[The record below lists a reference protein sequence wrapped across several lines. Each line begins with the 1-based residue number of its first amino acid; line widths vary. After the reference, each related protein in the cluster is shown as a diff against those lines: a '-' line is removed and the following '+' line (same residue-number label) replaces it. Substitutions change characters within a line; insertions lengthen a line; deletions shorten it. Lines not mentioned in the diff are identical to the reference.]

1 MERGYNA
8 IALNSCYNCWVR
20 RVRVVDADNA
30 VLLVGTDFTTVS
42 DVYVGVTALRGVH
55 KSKVKG
61 LGGHHALNVANG
73 QNNLL
78 TRCGSRGG
86 GAGGRR
92 GPAQGARKKARMHAT
107 TRMHGRCLSM
117 LPPRADPRGARTQVP
132 HRPALLPRPHG
143 RWFCSGNRIHPGL
156 CLRPEHRLPPLGCVR
171 AGKGAGRLRA
181 ATLRSALAPA
191 EM

>member
-1 MERGYNA
+1 MGRSEQSSANLAPPRLWLLLLLPPAQPHPPPPPLPPSSRPDTYLGHQMERGYNA

-86 GAGGRR
+86 GAPPPPQGPSPGG
-92 GPAQGARKKARMHAT
+92 AQKSTHACDHAHAWAVPIDVAAAR
-107 TRMHGRCLSM
+107 
-117 LPPRADPRGARTQVP
+117 
-132 HRPALLPRPHG
+132 
-143 RWFCSGNRIHPGL
+143 
-156 CLRPEHRLPPLGCVR
+156 
-171 AGKGAGRLRA
+171 
-181 ATLRSALAPA
+181 
-191 EM
+191 